1 MCPSLLAHV
10 SCTYVRAPTDATC
23 VWYPSYLKTTLQYI
37 SQIEKGEEKIQRKKV
52 IQDALT
58 TKTSKYRQ
66 PFQQLRIN
74 YGNNR
79 GKNFTEEEDRFLV
92 CMLQQIGFEYEGA
105 YEMLRREVR
114 KSPAFRFD
122 WFIKSRTATE
132 LQRRCSTLIAL
143 IEKELEE
150 SEPKSSKGKKAD
162 ASSGKRKADA
172 TESSKAKKKKN

>member
-1 MCPSLLAHV
+1 VHNRI
-10 SCTYVRAPTDATC
+10 T
-23 VWYPSYLKTTLQYI
+23 QYI
-37 SQIEKGEEKIQRKKV
+37 SQIEKGEEKIERKRA
-52 IQDALT
+52 IQAALT
-58 TKTSKYRQ
+58 AKTSKFRQ

-143 IEKELEE
+143 IEKELED
-150 SEPKSSKGKKAD
+150 SDSKGGKKKAEPSS
-162 ASSGKRKADA
+162 ASKRKADSGE
-172 TESSKAKKKKN
+172 TSKSKKKKN

>member
-1 MCPSLLAHV
+1 MSGHK
-10 SCTYVRAPTDATC
+10 RARARTHTHTHTHTHTP
-23 VWYPSYLKTTLQYI
+23 
-37 SQIEKGEEKIQRKKV
+37 
-52 IQDALT
+52 
-58 TKTSKYRQ
+58 
-66 PFQQLRIN
+66 
-74 YGNNR
+74 GNNR

-92 CMLQQIGFEYEGA
+92 CMLQQIGFEYEGV

-150 SEPKSSKGKKAD
+150 SGDGSVATSKDKDSSSSKRKGD
-162 ASSGKRKADA
+162 DVEASSV
-172 TESSKAKKKKN
+172 SKSKKKKSSSKS